1 MVHDIWDPHGCK
13 EMIVNQIETYHILAQ
28 TQIESLMENNI
39 EPAFEDFTRT
49 LESTLEEE
57 AVSEEEKLKWK
68 EVKRNVVDYHI
79 KALDLARQ
87 IRQN

>member
-1 MVHDIWDPHGCK
+1 
-13 EMIVNQIETYHILAQ
+13 
-28 TQIESLMENNI
+28 MENNI

-49 LESTLEEE
+49 LESNLEEE

-68 EVKRNVVDYHI
+68 IVKRNVVDYHI